1 MPISPHT
8 LCCHSAPQHPAISP
22 QHGAR
27 SAEQGE
33 TFGAPA
39 SGVKIRNS
47 GVLRP
52 LEVTWELAGK
62 VGLSLRRQQTE
73 RGGSN
78 ADRPRCLLTHA
89 PTPIFH
95 SLVFFLPSLGGY
107 GPAVFELCHSRRTG
121 SASLRL
127 LRRSRWSL
135 LQGLVNQAHYAFAPS
150 DFRPS

>member
-8 LCCHSAPQHPAISP
+8 LCCHSVGPQSAMSS

-39 SGVKIRNS
+39 FGVKIRNS

-62 VGLSLRRQQTE
+62 VGFPSAASKRSAGAATLT
-73 RGGSN
+73 
-78 ADRPRCLLTHA
+78 DR
-89 PTPIFH
+89 
-95 SLVFFLPSLGGY
+95 
-107 GPAVFELCHSRRTG
+107 AVS
-121 SASLRL
+121 
-127 LRRSRWSL
+127 
-135 LQGLVNQAHYAFAPS
+135 
-150 DFRPS
+150 

>member
-1 MPISPHT
+1 MTISPHT

-22 QHGAR
+22 QHGAQ
-27 SAEQGE
+27 SAVRVRLRR
-33 TFGAPA
+33 
-39 SGVKIRNS
+39 SGVRGENS
-47 GVLRP
+47 ELRGSAA
-52 LEVTWELAGK
+52 LGSDMGARREGR
-62 VGLSLRRQQTE
+62 LSLRRQQTE

-78 ADRPRCLLTHA
+78 VDRPRCLLTHA

-121 SASLRL
+121 SALVRL

-135 LQGLVNQAHYAFAPS
+135 LRGLVNQAHYAFAPS
-150 DFRPS
+150 DFRLS